1 MIVTT
6 GNDVAGYTITEYLGV
21 VRGLIVRSPTIM
33 QGISGGLK
41 QFIGGNIESYAEA
54 CEIARKEAYDRLVLH
69 AQEIGADAVIAMRY
83 DAAEFTSGVTEVLA
97 YGTAVK
103 LKKS

>member
-6 GNDVAGYTITEYLGV
+6 GNDISGKSVKEYLGV

-54 CEIARKEAYDRLVLH
+54 CEIARKEAYNRLIEH
-69 AQEIGADAVIAMRY
+69 AEDLGADAVIAMRY

-103 LKKS
+103 LV

>member
-6 GNDVAGYTITEYLGV
+6 GNDISGKSIKEYLGV

-54 CEIARKEAYDRLVLH
+54 CEIARSEAYNRLIEH
-69 AQEIGADAVIAMRY
+69 AQEVGADAIIAMRY
-83 DAAEFTSGVTEVLA
+83 DSAEFTSGVTEVLA

-103 LKKS
+103 LV

>member
-6 GNDVAGYTITEYLGV
+6 GNEISGHTITQYLGV
-21 VRGLIVRSPTIM
+21 VRGLIVRSTPTFM
-33 QGISGGLK
+33 QGFRAARSRISPA
-41 QFIGGNIESYAEA
+41 ISYAEA
-54 CEIARKEAYDRLVLH
+54 CEIARKESYDRLVQH
-69 AQEIGADAVIAMRY
+69 AGEIGADAVIAMRY

-103 LKKS
+103 LTRD